1 MQIYQCVER
10 SHVTWNL
17 KVRRKT
23 KLTKERFGKKALF
36 KTVLDFLLEPKNV
49 RISYVCET
57 HEVEFIMLKSMFT
70 WLHGKNIAQ
79 RYVENTES
87 STF

>member
-1 MQIYQCVER
+1 M
-10 SHVTWNL
+10 
-17 KVRRKT
+17 RRKT
-23 KLTKERFGKKALF
+23 KLTKERFRKKALF

>member
-1 MQIYQCVER
+1 M
-10 SHVTWNL
+10 
-17 KVRRKT
+17 RRKT
-23 KLTKERFGKKALF
+23 NLTKERFGKKALF

>member
-1 MQIYQCVER
+1 M
-10 SHVTWNL
+10 
-17 KVRRKT
+17 RRKT
-23 KLTKERFGKKALF
+23 KLTKERFEKKALF
-36 KTVLDFLLEPKNV
+36 KTVLDFLLKPKNV